1 MKTHSCYTALL
12 QVTEDWKNSI
22 DNREAIAAVAV
33 DLSKAF
39 DAINHRLLLEKLKAY
54 GFSLHALEMMS
65 SYLLGRQKCVSVT
78 GVCSNF
84 ISIITGVPKGSLL
97 GPMLFNIFINDLSC
111 VPSVS
116 LHPSCN
122 FPLKKI
128 FKLFRCG
135 LAFNHLIV
143 NSTKTQ
149 ASSVGPCDYVYSLF
163 LDVMLK

>member
-1 MKTHSCYTALL
+1 MISFGRNIFHNVLSSNLSGFIKTHSCYTALL
-12 QVTEDWKNSI
+12 QMTEDWKNSI
-22 DNREAIAAVAV
+22 DNKEAIAAVAV
-33 DLSKAF
+33 DLRKAF

-84 ISIITGVPKGSLL
+84 ISIITGVPQGSLL

-116 LHPSCN
+116 LR
-122 FPLKKI
+122 LYADDTI
-128 FKLFRCG
+128 
-135 LAFNHLIV
+135 AFL
-143 NSTKTQ
+143 S
-149 ASSVGPCDYVYSLF
+149 
-163 LDVMLK
+163 DVSPTILQFSIDKNL